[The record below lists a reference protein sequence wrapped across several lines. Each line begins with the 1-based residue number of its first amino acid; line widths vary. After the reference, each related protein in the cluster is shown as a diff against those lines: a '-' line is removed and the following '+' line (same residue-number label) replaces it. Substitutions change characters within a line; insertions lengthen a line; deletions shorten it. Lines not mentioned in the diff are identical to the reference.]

1 MAKTSTEDESVSKLP
16 TKSGNPRTR
25 RLSQSEKSE
34 RVSTAEDRDRSHRS
48 SLSKR
53 PASQLPVHATSRPL
67 SSAQRYA
74 RASTTSSSQLPLTL
88 QNSTTYKPKI
98 VAPRTLNHREIAT
111 KIEAQTSN
119 LKLTTDLREALISTI
134 LTKELQLRSKLDA
147 QEKELFSSPKSDDI
161 RRRKTSLKPGPTDK
175 DNLKASLMQKRL
187 ELESIRAAQERLIFS
202 PTEQEVSETIPIPT
216 PNIALQ
222 AKHATPERTRRKSL
236 TSSRGRQSTNGPTRS
251 LTPILEAR

>member
-34 RVSTAEDRDRSHRS
+34 RVSTAEDRSHRS

-53 PASQLPVHATSRPL
+53 PASQLPVHSTSRPL
-67 SSAQRYA
+67 SSAQRFA
-74 RASTTSSSQLPLTL
+74 RASTSSSSQLPVTL

-98 VAPRTLNHREIAT
+98 VAPGTVNPREIAT

-119 LKLTTDLREALISTI
+119 LKLTTDEREALISTI
-134 LTKELQLRSKLDA
+134 LTNELQLRSKLDA
-147 QEKELFSSPKSDDI
+147 QEKEIFSSPKSEDI
-161 RRRKTSLKPGPTDK
+161 QRRRTSLKPGPTDK

-202 PTEQEVSETIPIPT
+202 PTEREVSQTISIPT

-222 AKHATPERTRRKSL
+222 AKNATPERTRRKSL
-236 TSSRGRQSTNGPTRS
+236 TSSQGRQSANGPTRS